1 MRPLF
6 TLVFFCT
13 ILLTGQAQK
22 DYFEIGL
29 GRGFLSTGDGRSWSF
44 TNEYRRAIG
53 KGRFLIGGGLSM
65 HYSYGDLTGI
75 EVLHDDPTRPPF
87 ALIDQHGTYPFPD
100 LVPGEPFSRQNGK
113 VLSTVTSEDIY
124 VNLDLFATVRLL
136 SLAEANKW
144 EWNLSLGPTIN
155 YSSQSY
161 IAQTVSGVF
170 STPLYPDTELTMV
183 MPYYKRLLT
192 VGASL
197 ESEVLRQISPKS
209 ALGLA
214 GRAFLNI
221 NSDAVYN
228 YTVVWR
234 IGF

>member
-1 MRPLF
+1 MRPLL
-6 TLVFFCT
+6 TLLFLCT
-13 ILLTGQAQK
+13 VLFTGQAQK
-22 DYFEIGL
+22 NYFEIGL
-29 GRGFLSTGDGRSWSF
+29 GRGFLSSGDGRSWSF

-53 KGRFLIGGGLSM
+53 KGRFLFGGGLSV

-75 EVLHDDPTRPPF
+75 NVIHDDLSQRPF
-87 ALIDQHGTYPFPD
+87 ALIDQHNTYPFPD

-113 VLSTVTSEDIY
+113 ILNTATSEDIY
-124 VNLDLFATVRLL
+124 INLDLFAIVRLL
-136 SLAEANKW
+136 SLEETNKW
-144 EWNLSLGPTIN
+144 EWNLSFGPVIN

-170 STPLYPDTELTMV
+170 VTPFYPDTGLTMV

-197 ESEVLRQISPKS
+197 ESEVLRQISQKS
-209 ALGLA
+209 AIGLA

-221 NSDAVYN
+221 NGDAVYN